1 MDTLRKEVRE
11 MQDIKINKIQAY
23 RKTLGLKQKDI
34 AKLLNISVAM
44 YSRKER
50 KETAFTDRE
59 KINLLNYFRQY
70 LPNETIDSLF
80 F

>member
-1 MDTLRKEVRE
+1 
-11 MQDIKINKIQAY
+11 MQILKINKVQAY

-34 AKLLNISVAM
+34 ATFLSISVSM

-50 KETAFTDRE
+50 REAPFTDNE
-59 KINLLNYFRQY
+59 KVRLLQYFKQQF
-70 LPNETIDSLF
+70 PNETIDSLF

>member
-1 MDTLRKEVRE
+1 

-50 KETAFTDRE
+50 KETPFTDRE
-59 KINLLNYFRQY
+59 KINLLNYFKQY